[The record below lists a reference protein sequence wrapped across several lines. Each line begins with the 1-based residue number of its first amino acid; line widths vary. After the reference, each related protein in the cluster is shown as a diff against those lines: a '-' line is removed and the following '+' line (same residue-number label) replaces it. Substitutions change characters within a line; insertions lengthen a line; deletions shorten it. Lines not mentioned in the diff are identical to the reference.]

1 MSAKPL
7 NFGSG
12 MPQVSGV
19 LAGWM
24 KSITLQKR
32 QQLTNDGLV
41 SYVNTDIT
49 FSGTIQPLSARQIA
63 LKPEGQRA
71 WEWLQIHAVAG
82 TKNIADNDQIVYNG
96 IIFKVMA
103 TKDYSLNGYIE
114 YHLAREYQP

>member
-49 FSGTIQPLSARQIA
+49 FSGTIQPLSPRQIA